1 MAAMPDP
8 NGRTQADREARLAFA
23 RGRQELTM
31 RWLLFLAIIVV
42 VLASSLATLI
52 YGPPSLHFALVQG
65 TWATLLGW
73 LVRRLF
79 S

>member
-1 MAAMPDP
+1 MPDP
-8 NGRTQADREARLAFA
+8 NGRTQADLEARLALA

-31 RWLLFLAIIVV
+31 RWLLFLAIIAV
-42 VLASSLATLI
+42 VLASSLTTLI

-79 S
+79 N

>member
-1 MAAMPDP
+1 MPDP
-8 NGRTQADREARLAFA
+8 NGSAQADLEARLALMRA
-23 RGRQELTM
+23 RQELTM
-31 RWLLFLAIIVV
+31 RWLLFLTIVAV
-42 VLASSLATLI
+42 VLASSLTTLL

>member
-1 MAAMPDP
+1 MPDP
-8 NGRTQADREARLAFA
+8 SGPTQTDRDARLALA
-23 RGRQELTM
+23 RARQELTM
-31 RWLLFLAIIVV
+31 RWLLFLTIIVV
-42 VLASSLATLI
+42 VLISSLTTLI

-79 S
+79 N

>member
-1 MAAMPDP
+1 MPEP
-8 NGRTQADREARLAFA
+8 NGPTQADLEARLALA
-23 RGRQELTM
+23 RARQELTM
-31 RWLLFLAIIVV
+31 RWLLFLAIVAV
-42 VLASSLATLI
+42 VLASSLTTLI

-79 S
+79 N

>member
-1 MAAMPDP
+1 MPHP
-8 NGRTQADREARLAFA
+8 SEPTQADPNARLALA

-31 RWLLFLAIIVV
+31 RWLLFLTIIAV
-42 VLASSLATLI
+42 VLASSLTTLF

-79 S
+79 N

>member
-1 MAAMPDP
+1 MPHPSEPTQVKRDP
-8 NGRTQADREARLAFA
+8 GLELA

-31 RWLLFLAIIVV
+31 RWLLFLTIIAV
-42 VLASSLATLI
+42 VLASSLTTLI

-79 S
+79 N

>member
-1 MAAMPDP
+1 MPGP
-8 NGRTQADREARLAFA
+8 NERTQPNPEARVVLARA
-23 RGRQELTM
+23 RQELTM
-31 RWLLFLAIIVV
+31 RWLLFWAIIAV
-42 VLASSLATLI
+42 VLASSLTTLI

-79 S
+79 T